1 MRLAPR
7 PSLIP
12 SSFRSFTFQGRALTE
27 CPTEP
32 IEMTCT
38 VLKQEKG
45 VWEIVGIEASPS
57 TLTLDSY
64 DPAGCYNIK
73 CNTTETA
80 SSAKIV
86 FEGFVPAGTGT
97 STHTSFGNVGY
108 LSGQANGGGCT
119 KLAESCSDLG
129 MTIMS
134 RRTIEGEKE
143 GTPVPESHVCAE
155 MTIKCSEPPAPVS
168 PPVTPPVSLPAPV
181 SPPVTPP
188 VSLPAPVAPPVTPP
202 VAKPESCPEFACAKC
217 GQILECYVEAKEDSP
232 EYAIAKK
239 YIQST
244 SFCPGDKTA
253 CGGQQCSQKQGL
265 VVYPVSEADPT
276 CPTIGGFKCKAG
288 NSVGNV
294 IGAGLSNWNT
304 YKVCPGDTKDSLSC
318 DVKCEGGT
326 CGCKFATDMCDK
338 C

>member
-1 MRLAPR
+1 
-7 PSLIP
+7 
-12 SSFRSFTFQGRALTE
+12 
-27 CPTEP
+27 
-32 IEMTCT
+32 MTCT
-38 VLKQEKG
+38 VLKKENE
-45 VWEIVGIEASPS
+45 VWKEVGFAASPN
-57 TLTLDSY
+57 TLTLNGY

-86 FEGFVPAGTGT
+86 FEGFVPDVNEPD
-97 STHTSFGNVGY
+97 THTSFGNVGY
-108 LSGQANGGGCT
+108 LSGKANGEGCT

-188 VSLPAPVAPPVTPP
+188 V
-202 VAKPESCPEFACAKC
+202 AKPELCPEFACAKC
-217 GQILECYVEAKEDSP
+217 GQILECYVEAKKDSP

-239 YIQST
+239 YIEST

-288 NSVGNV
+288 NSVGNI

-304 YKVCPGDTKDSLSC
+304 YKVCPGDSKDSLSC

-326 CGCKFATDMCDK
+326 CGCKFATDMCGK